1 MRSNWRCLRRG
12 APWPDSII
20 LAQYSF
26 PLLLDFRKLTLMPGQ
41 SAINSRLGR
50 SENAHFLEQFRY
62 TIVASQLL
70 NGHPNLNSYN
80 PLGAHQ
86 GPSTESLQNGE
97 HHTLGFSLIGLCS
110 TVLSAFAVV
119 CLIHWVRSI
128 IQTSSSRWV
137 VCFAYSL
144 IGLTLFAL
152 YAFVRRQWL
161 QYLRTQAVDSASIF
175 ITNAQSLDAATSAA
189 ITLIQEVELVSRGY
203 RL

>member
-1 MRSNWRCLRRG
+1 M
-12 APWPDSII
+12 
-20 LAQYSF
+20 
-26 PLLLDFRKLTLMPGQ
+26 LMCGQ

-70 NGHPNLNSYN
+70 SGHANPTSYN
-80 PLGAHQ
+80 LSSAHH
-86 GPSTESLQNGE
+86 GISTESPQNGE
-97 HHTLGFSLIGLCS
+97 NHTLGFSLVGLCS
-110 TVLSAFAVV
+110 TILSAFAVV
-119 CLIHWVRSI
+119 WLIHWVRSI
-128 IQTSSSRWV
+128 IQTSNSRWV
-137 VCFAYSL
+137 VCLAYGL
-144 IGLTLFAL
+144 IGITLFAL

-161 QYLRTQAVDSASIF
+161 KYIRAQAVDSASLL